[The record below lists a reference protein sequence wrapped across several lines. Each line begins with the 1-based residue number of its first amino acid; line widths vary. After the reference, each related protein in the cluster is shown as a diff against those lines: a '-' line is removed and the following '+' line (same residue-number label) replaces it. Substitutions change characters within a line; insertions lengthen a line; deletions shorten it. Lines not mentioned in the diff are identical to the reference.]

1 MGILYVDGHANQF
14 DLFRVPQM
22 FRDVFGGEVS
32 STAMTFNNP
41 EKPELAEYFCIKLD
55 VTEIDDLDS
64 FTQLK
69 INRVLQNLKN
79 DGNFFKEINVLKTT
93 SDLDHIFS
101 LHEQSDTPVKNYS
114 SQTSIKKELNDIRDV
129 DPSPV
134 STETAT
140 TTESVSTYPDYDQL
154 SDLSDNEDNLPKYK

>member
-32 STAMTFNNP
+32 STAMTFKNP
-41 EKPELAEYFCIKLD
+41 KKPELAEYFCIKLD
-55 VTEIDDLDS
+55 VEEIHDLDS

-69 INRVLQNLKN
+69 INRALKNLKN
-79 DGNFFKEINVLKTT
+79 DGNFFKEINALKTT

-101 LHEQSDTPVKNYS
+101 LHEQSGTPVKNHS
-114 SQTSIKKELNDIRDV
+114 SQTSMKKRTL
-129 DPSPV
+129 
-134 STETAT
+134 
-140 TTESVSTYPDYDQL
+140 
-154 SDLSDNEDNLPKYK
+154 